1 MEQNKKL
8 HPLEI
13 LPLKKAKKK
22 ENQNIPYPLLDTS
35 EGGFVMCLVAPT
47 CSGKTYVISNLIHNV
62 NFGMKKEFKEI
73 IFISPTLEHDANL
86 KYMKDCEDIVKISD
100 MESLENLDVILNTI
114 ITTQVEKGDDKE
126 PILVILDDCV
136 QFFNNH
142 SVLNNLPQ
150 LSRHYKI
157 SFIVSTQS
165 YMALPVRL
173 RKNASEYLIFKI
185 YNMKDYKAI
194 EEEVGSEYENFDK
207 IYNEATNEKYHFL
220 FLNKRSMCA
229 YKNFTTELWQK

>member
-1 MEQNKKL
+1 MDKKTA

-13 LPLKKAKKK
+13 LALKKKHIKS
-22 ENQNIPYPLLDTS
+22 NVNIPSPLLDTS

-62 NFGMKKEFKEI
+62 NFGIKREFDEI
-73 IFISPTLEHDANL
+73 IFISPTLKHDANL
-86 KYMKDCEDIVKISD
+86 KYMENMEDIVQISD
-100 MESLENLDVILNTI
+100 LESLENLDNVLNGI
-114 ITTQVEKGDDKE
+114 IKTQIDAGDDKK

-136 QFFNNH
+136 SYFNNH

-173 RKNASEYLIFKI
+173 RKNASEYLIFRI
-185 YNMKDYKAI
+185 YNIKDYKAV
-194 EEEVGSEYENFDK
+194 EEEVGSEYENFTT
-207 IYNEATNEKYHFL
+207 IYNEATEIKYSFL
-220 FLNKRSMCA
+220 FLNKREMTA
-229 YKNFTTELWQK
+229 YKNFTTLLWEK